1 MVDYKYISADNHMD
15 LLWYPK
21 GIIQDRIPS
30 KFKEQAPKVVE
41 TESGTFWEWEGK
53 LRGPSADGK
62 DNAKHLKRFSDVV
75 EVAEG
80 SLPPSNPQILLNH
93 MDVSGTY
100 AGVFYG
106 ATRKW
111 DFENPDLQ
119 KAVYRAFNDF
129 AMEVS
134 SVSPD
139 RIIILPWLNVRFP
152 ETCAEEVY
160 RLANMGA
167 KAVELSPHDV
177 AEPLFSPVWEPVWAA
192 AEETGLPICS
202 HIGDAS
208 GTPYPPNEYGQSL
221 AHFSQ
226 VPINPMSKYIAQY
239 VFSGMLERHPG
250 LRVSIAECRIG
261 WLPFLF
267 SWMDRCHRDRLPD
280 PTTPLPMKPSEYIK
294 RQMTFTFEEDYV
306 GAKMLQDPFY
316 YIQDTAI
323 WGADYPHEQGQTWPD
338 PEPAMAK
345 MFEGADPALKQAVVW
360 DRSAKLFGIRGPGS
374 S

>member
-1 MVDYKYISADNHMD
+1 M
-15 LLWYPK
+15 
-21 GIIQDRIPS
+21 
-30 KFKEQAPKVVE
+30 
-41 TESGTFWEWEGK
+41 
-53 LRGPSADGK
+53 
-62 DNAKHLKRFSDVV
+62 
-75 EVAEG
+75 
-80 SLPPSNPQILLNH
+80 
-93 MDVSGTY
+93 
-100 AGVFYG
+100 
-106 ATRKW
+106 
-111 DFENPDLQ
+111 
-119 KAVYRAFNDF
+119 
-129 AMEVS
+129 
-134 SVSPD
+134 
-139 RIIILPWLNVRFP
+139 RFP

-177 AEPLFSPVWEPVWAA
+177 AEPLFSPVWERVWAA

-226 VPINPMSKYIAQY
+226 VPINPMGKYIAQY

-267 SWMDRCHRDRLPD
+267 SWMDRSYRDRPPD
-280 PTTPLPMKPSEYIK
+280 ATTPLPMKPSEYIK
-294 RQMTFTFEEDYV
+294 RQMTFTFEEDYI

-338 PEPAMAK
+338 TEPAMAK
-345 MFEGADPALKQAVVW
+345 MFEGADPALKRAVVW

-374 S
+374 L